1 MTISTSGFYQKNIDL
16 FSRLNNDVSDLQVQ
30 VSTGKKSLSL
40 TRDIQDI
47 SLLNATEEH
56 KLEITQ
62 FKNNAEQVVSDLERI
77 DISFEQ
83 LQNASVRLK
92 ELHIESSNGFLTSEE
107 RRLFQIEIAGIKKEI
122 LSLANGQD
130 ALGNGYF
137 SGTSVA
143 AKPFEINNLGEVNY
157 VGSAV
162 NKTLQV
168 SRDNDLRQNFSGTEV
183 FLSANTGSEK
193 FSIFEALD
201 EFSRSLDYGIYSGSS
216 SNLLSNGT
224 AVDVVLPASGQKNE
238 YKFDLSANGAIYNV
252 EAHVYANDF
261 NGLVAAINEHTS
273 VSGITAVVSSA
284 NKIRLSG
291 NGVDLKLSKFVTD
304 LPNTADQS
312 IGVQKTVDSNIS
324 DEIILPHSLS
334 NLAVQNKLHNVFE
347 HFISKRTELGVASST
362 AQNFVD
368 STQNTLVD
376 LSEDISKIED
386 ADMAELLTKLQGLLT
401 NKEAAQA
408 TFSRLSSKNL
418 FDFMG

>member
-224 AVDVVLPASGQKNE
+224 AVDIVLPASGQKNE

-273 VSGITAVVSSA
+273 ASGITAVVSSA

>member
-137 SGTSVA
+137 SGTSGA

-168 SRDNDLRQNFSGTEV
+168 SRDSDLRQNFSGTEV

-273 VSGITAVVSSA
+273 ASGITAVVSSA

-386 ADMAELLTKLQGLLT
+386 TDMAELLTKLQGLLT

>member
-273 VSGITAVVSSA
+273 ASGITAVVSSA

-312 IGVQKTVDSNIS
+312 IGVQKTVDSNVS

>member
-168 SRDNDLRQNFSGTEV
+168 SRDSDLRQNFSGTEV

-273 VSGITAVVSSA
+273 ASGITAVVSSA

>member
-168 SRDNDLRQNFSGTEV
+168 SRDSDLRQNFSGTEV

-224 AVDVVLPASGQKNE
+224 AVDVVLPASGQMNE

-273 VSGITAVVSSA
+273 ASGITAVVSSA

-312 IGVQKTVDSNIS
+312 IGVQKTVDSNVS

>member
-224 AVDVVLPASGQKNE
+224 AVDIVLPASGQKNE

-273 VSGITAVVSSA
+273 ASGITAVVSSA

-312 IGVQKTVDSNIS
+312 IGVQKTVDSNVS

>member
-252 EAHVYANDF
+252 EAHVYGNDF
-261 NGLVAAINEHTS
+261 NGLVAAINAHTS
-273 VSGITAVVSSA
+273 ASGITAVLSSA

-291 NGVDLKLSKFVTD
+291 NGVDLKISNFVTD

-312 IGVQKTVDSNIS
+312 IGVQKTVDSNVS

>member
-168 SRDNDLRQNFSGTEV
+168 SRGSDLRQNFSCTEV
-183 FLSANTGSEK
+183 FLSADTGSEK

-201 EFSRSLDYGIYSGSS
+201 EFSRSLDYCIYSGSS

-224 AVDVVLPASGQKNE
+224 AVYVVLPASGQKNE

-273 VSGITAVVSSA
+273 ASGITAVVSSA

>member
-273 VSGITAVVSSA
+273 ASGITAVVSSA

-312 IGVQKTVDSNIS
+312 IGVQKTVDSNIN

-386 ADMAELLTKLQGLLT
+386 TDMAELLTKLQGLLT

>member
-1 MTISTSGFYQKNIDL
+1 
-16 FSRLNNDVSDLQVQ
+16 

-273 VSGITAVVSSA
+273 ASGITAVVSSA

-304 LPNTADQS
+304 LPSTADQS

-347 HFISKRTELGVASST
+347 HFISKRTELGVASSI

>member
-168 SRDNDLRQNFSGTEV
+168 SRDSDLRQNFSGTEV

-238 YKFDLSANGAIYNV
+238 YKFDLKANGAIYNV

-273 VSGITAVVSSA
+273 ASGITAVVSSA

>member
-168 SRDNDLRQNFSGTEV
+168 SRDSDLRQNFSGTEV

-224 AVDVVLPASGQKNE
+224 AVDVVLPVSGQMNE

-273 VSGITAVVSSA
+273 ASGITAVVSSA

>member
-137 SGTSVA
+137 SGTSVV

-168 SRDNDLRQNFSGTEV
+168 SRDSDLRQNFSGTEV

-273 VSGITAVVSSA
+273 ASGITAVVSSA